1 MADTAHA
8 KTDEKLEEMEKRL
21 SAIYSRAEK
30 EIQQTADEYFSK
42 FAKQDE
48 AKRKLLEQGKI
59 TEEEY
64 TKWRKGKVMYGKR
77 FTEMKEQCAKQL
89 LNVNQ
94 TALAYVN
101 GELPEVYAINY
112 NALESAVDGVGD
124 YSFTLVDADTVRN
137 FAVTDTSL
145 LPYKEIDPAKD
156 IPWNMK
162 KINAETLQGI
172 LQGESMDKIAKRLRN
187 VQEMNKTQ
195 AIRSARTIVTGAE
208 NKGRQDSYARA
219 TADGIILQKEWIST
233 NDGRTRHSHAMLDGA
248 IVDQD
253 KKFDNGLM
261 YPGDPSG
268 RPEEVYNCFVGE
280 TKVASDSDVVRSYKH
295 KYNGEIISIKTAGGV
310 QFSCTPNHP
319 ILTPCGW
326 VAAELLN
333 NGDNILVTFGENNVF
348 SRVNPYIKHR
358 FPSIDAIHK
367 FWKEFGCER
376 ACSLSVNFHGDI
388 PATDVEVVTHKRLLR
403 NGRNACGGNC
413 INKFLL
419 KLTDK
424 TLSCFGSLFKHFWSV
439 CKTSFGFIGCKC
451 KSFPFF
457 KCSVSHSCEHGFG
470 TIANRDSVLTEYSI
484 NDLPADTVI
493 DGELLDRLSCKV
505 FLDTIVNVDVSVLS
519 THVYNL
525 QTENGYYF
533 VNSIVPQDAEK
544 SNGIFAIAK
553 NCRCT
558 VAAVVKGF
566 EKAKVQKAMA
576 KQTETYSAFADG
588 KQASQFFG
596 ERPPRSLRRENRGE
610 YDRLREEYRQSSFGS
625 WYEGLS
631 IEETT
636 SIAEYS
642 GDAYSG
648 INGLLRGHMT
658 EKMVK
663 AWDDVSSM
671 GIREMIDHID
681 DSISRFEL
689 KNGIK
694 VYRTCEK
701 DVFESLST
709 QVGSKFVDDG
719 FVSTT
724 VLNKKVASGNVFM
737 EIDVPP
743 GTGRGAWINPLSGSA
758 DEEWEFLLQRG
769 SVFEITDVS
778 DIGDD
783 IVVKMKWTGI
793 EKKDIEFASR
803 EDVIAWQKR
812 NGLYDETEEY
822 RI

>member
-30 EIQQTADEYFSK
+30 EIQQTADEYFSR

-112 NALESAVDGVGD
+112 NALESAVDGVGG

-137 FAVTDTSL
+137 LAVTDTSL
-145 LPYKEIDPAKD
+145 LPYKKIDPKKD

-172 LQGESMDKIAKRLRN
+172 LQGESMDKIAKRMMN

-219 TADGIILQKEWIST
+219 EADGIILQKEWIAT
-233 NDGRTRHSHAMLDGA
+233 NDSRTRHSHAALDGA

-261 YPGDPSG
+261 FPGDPNG

-295 KYNGEIISIKTAGGV
+295 EYNGKIISIKTAGGV

-319 ILTPCGW
+319 ILTPFGW

-419 KLTDK
+419 KLADK

-470 TIANRDSVLTEYSI
+470 TIANRDGVLTEYSI

-558 VAAVVKGF
+558 VAAKVNGF
-566 EKAKVQKAMA
+566 NKVQYNKSHGLAP
-576 KQTETYSAFADG
+576 TNRDG
-588 KQASQFFG
+588 KEIIFSDKMQ
-596 ERPPRSLRRENRGE
+596 
-610 YDRLREEYRQSSFGS
+610 
-625 WYEGLS
+625 
-631 IEETT
+631 
-636 SIAEYS
+636 
-642 GDAYSG
+642 
-648 INGLLRGHMT
+648 NGKWNESVDIIT
-658 EKMVK
+658 E
-663 AWDDVSSM
+663 
-671 GIREMIDHID
+671 
-681 DSISRFEL
+681 
-689 KNGIK
+689 
-694 VYRTCEK
+694 
-701 DVFESLST
+701 
-709 QVGSKFVDDG
+709 
-719 FVSTT
+719 
-724 VLNKKVASGNVFM
+724 
-737 EIDVPP
+737 
-743 GTGRGAWINPLSGSA
+743 LSGQYKTKLLDVGIGSEKSA
-758 DEEWEFLLQRG
+758 G
-769 SVFEITDVS
+769 SVQISGSIMRLSSTSTATAVH
-778 DIGDD
+778 
-783 IVVKMKWTGI
+783 
-793 EKKDIEFASR
+793 EFAHTISM
-803 EDVIAWQKR
+803 ENQTKF
-812 NGLYDETEEY
+812 GLYDEKDFWKEIRGVQRKYKKAVADDPTKWISSYEHSSKGADEFMAEAFTHAQMKEMGLELPSRY
-822 RI
+822 GKDFTYSEMVLKIIKKYFGR